1 MKQQDIDKKIGM
13 PDVNAEWAKFEREVI
28 GEVTQHK
35 KRSLA
40 PWAWGIGIAASIAV
54 VAGLFF
60 FGNGSK
66 VENEG
71 SVAMAEGNKFEVP
84 EEKDE
89 NDGNAEKTITDNIID
104 NTSENLLAEAEP
116 SPEGKASIPMPVQD
130 VTEDDF
136 SQVEESPHFPGGD
149 RAMVDFI
156 KKNLR
161 YPALAKAYVTKG
173 RVIMSMMI
181 DTLGQVSDIKALK
194 FMLEYDPSLL
204 SQTSE
209 AEQTELKADISRR
222 LEEECARVIALMP
235 TWQPG
240 RVMGNRTNVKY
251 YIPFQLQSD
260 HLAKVSDSEAQDSLQ
275 RHIAR
280 LDIVP
285 NSSHLGA
292 NTMRLSGT
300 SDQNGRDKDSVL
312 VMVDGEAMLMAKN
325 QITTEENLEH
335 FLKKDIE
342 SIMVYKDED
351 NKRPYVEK
359 YGELAKNGVVYIK
372 TKPTQ
377 RTYEYE
383 WLANAAKE
391 DALQGRIAGLG
402 RDSLIIHFVSK
413 TERPSLPYI
422 WERDTVLVLVNGKE
436 DKDFLRYLS
445 SMSHGSMNNVY
456 DYFFERNQ
464 LFLMQSL
471 PSKEVQASSYDP
483 SLFEGRDIRLVVDY
497 LTKPF
502 TSVSQLTPEQIK
514 SRRLTYLRNKYCA
527 GFSKNSN
534 QDYYAPDLYDSPAK
548 ERLFGLTA
556 AKCHS
561 GYAGRNEYF
570 GSIGSDKNGTYVP
583 LIRDV
588 VLTTHDDSWYENGE
602 IWILKDDTHFNQVV
616 DDIRQAATSAESSII
631 KGDSIV
637 TLAFIYGG
645 KVAEG
650 QPNDLTG
657 RYMQK
662 RLYEKAKVNTF
673 KFNPDVDAPSYWWAE
688 VYYSTTSITSQ
699 RQLWMHLHSVDKL
712 YTADCPEIIA
722 NSRKIEGIVLNEKDE
737 PLTGATVFVGSIPTT
752 ETIQCRTDSTGHFE
766 LCLPYPN
773 ASIQVSHIDYGTVRL
788 SHPADTAL
796 TIRMKDM
803 TLLKDVKVLPRVIK
817 DMKALTDSE

>member
-1 MKQQDIDKKIGM
+1 MKHQDIDKKIGM

-136 SQVEESPHFPGGD
+136 SLVEESPHFPGGD

-161 YPALAKAYVTKG
+161 YLA
-173 RVIMSMMI
+173 
-181 DTLGQVSDIKALK
+181 
-194 FMLEYDPSLL
+194 
-204 SQTSE
+204 
-209 AEQTELKADISRR
+209 
-222 LEEECARVIALMP
+222 
-235 TWQPG
+235 
-240 RVMGNRTNVKY
+240 
-251 YIPFQLQSD
+251 
-260 HLAKVSDSEAQDSLQ
+260 LAKVSDSEAQDSLQ

-300 SDQNGRDKDSVL
+300 SGQNGRDKDSVL

-464 LFLMQSL
+464 LFIKQSL
-471 PSKEVQASSYDP
+471 HTDDLQSLLCDSSV
-483 SLFEGRDIRLVVDY
+483 LTGRDIRLVVNY
-497 LTKPF
+497 QTKPF
-502 TSVSQLTPEQIK
+502 TPISQLHTNEIK

-548 ERLFGLTA
+548 EHLFGLTA
-556 AKCHS
+556 AKCHR

-588 VLTTHDDSWYENGE
+588 VLTTHDDAWYENGE
-602 IWILKDDTHFNQVV
+602 ICFLKDDTYFNQII

-637 TLAFIYGG
+637 TLAFINGG
-645 KVAEG
+645 KVSEG

-699 RQLWMHLHSVDKL
+699 RQFWMHLHSVDKL
-712 YTADCPEIIA
+712 YTADCPEILT
-722 NSRKIEGIVLNEKDE
+722 NSRKIKGIVLNEKDE

-752 ETIQCRTDSTGHFE
+752 ETIQGRTDSTGHFE

-788 SHPADTAL
+788 SHPADTTL

-803 TLLKDVKVLPRVIK
+803 TSLKDVKVLPRVIK
-817 DMKALTDSE
+817 DMKALTAPE

>member
-1 MKQQDIDKKIGM
+1 MKREDIDKRIGM
-13 PDVNAEWAKFEREVI
+13 PNVDVEWAKFELEVI
-28 GEVTQHK
+28 GEETQPK

-54 VAGLFF
+54 VAGIFLL
-60 FGNGSK
+60 GNGLK

-71 SVAMAEGNKFEVP
+71 SVAMADGNKYEVP

-116 SPEGKASIPMPVQD
+116 SPEGEASIPVPVQD

-136 SQVEESPHFPGGD
+136 SLVEESPHFPGGD

-156 KKNLR
+156 RKNLR
-161 YPALAKAYVTKG
+161 YPALAKTYVTKG
-173 RVIMSMMI
+173 RIVMSMMI
-181 DTLGQVSDIKALK
+181 DTLGQVSDIKAQK
-194 FMLEYDPSLL
+194 FMLDYAPSLL
-204 SQTSE
+204 SHTSE
-209 AEQTELKADISRR
+209 TEQTELKANISRR

-240 RVMGNRTNVKY
+240 RIMGNRTNMKY
-251 YIPFQLQSD
+251 YIPFMLQPE
-260 HLAKVSDSEAQDSLQ
+260 LLTKARESEKPDPLQ
-275 RHIAR
+275 GRIAGQK
-280 LDIVP
+280 IVP
-285 NSSHLGA
+285 NSSHLGP
-292 NTMRLSGT
+292 NSMRLTGT
-300 SDQNGRDKDSVL
+300 SAQNGRDKDSVL

-325 QITTEENLEH
+325 QITTEKNLEH

-342 SIMVYKDED
+342 SIMIYKDED

-445 SMSHGSMNNVY
+445 SMSHGSMSNVY

-471 PSKEVQASSYDP
+471 PSKEVQASSYAP

-556 AKCHS
+556 AKCRSYGQQH
-561 GYAGRNEYF
+561 EYF
-570 GSIGSDKNGTYVP
+570 GLMGSDSHGIYVP

-588 VLTTHDDSWYENGE
+588 VLTINDDAWWENGE
-602 IWILKDDTHFNQVV
+602 VWVLKDDPCFNQVV
-616 DDIRQAATSAESSII
+616 IDILQTATCTEASAVSS
-631 KGDSIV
+631 GDSIV
-637 TLAFIYGG
+637 RLAFIFGG

-650 QPNDLTG
+650 QPNG
-657 RYMQK
+657 RLSGMQK
-662 RLYEKAKVNTF
+662 QLYAKVKTSTF
-673 KFNPDVDAPSYWWAE
+673 AFKPDVDAPSWWWGEA
-688 VYYSTTSITSQ
+688 YYSTASP
-699 RQLWMHLHSVDKL
+699 RHLWMHLHSVDKL
-712 YTADCPEIIA
+712 YAVDCPELLSNRRHVEGMVTDEKGAPLAEA
-722 NSRKIEGIVLNEKDE
+722 NVGIGFVTPWDAITTDLN
-737 PLTGATVFVGSIPTT
+737 
-752 ETIQCRTDSTGHFE
+752 GHFD
-766 LCLPYPN
+766 LWMPFRDSAIRVNHAGYITQQILPTDTVLVIHMKN
-773 ASIQVSHIDYGTVRL
+773 ATKLRE
-788 SHPADTAL
+788 
-796 TIRMKDM
+796 
-803 TLLKDVKVLPRVIK
+803 VKVLPKKKMEQYQRI
-817 DMKALTDSE
+817 E

>member
-13 PDVNAEWAKFEREVI
+13 PDVDAEWARFEREVI

-136 SQVEESPHFPGGD
+136 SLVEESPHFPGGD

-161 YPALAKAYVTKG
+161 YLA
-173 RVIMSMMI
+173 
-181 DTLGQVSDIKALK
+181 
-194 FMLEYDPSLL
+194 
-204 SQTSE
+204 
-209 AEQTELKADISRR
+209 
-222 LEEECARVIALMP
+222 
-235 TWQPG
+235 
-240 RVMGNRTNVKY
+240 
-251 YIPFQLQSD
+251 
-260 HLAKVSDSEAQDSLQ
+260 LAKVSDSEAQDSLQ

-300 SDQNGRDKDSVL
+300 SGQNGRDKDSVL

-583 LIRDV
+583 LIRDA
-588 VLTTHDDSWYENGE
+588 VLTTHDDAWYENGE
-602 IWILKDDTHFNQVV
+602 ICFLKDDTYFNQII

-631 KGDSIV
+631 KDDSIV
-637 TLAFIYGG
+637 MLAFINGG
-645 KVAEG
+645 KVSEG
-650 QPNDLTG
+650 QSNELIG

-662 RLYEKAKVNTF
+662 RLYEKAKANTF
-673 KFNPDVDAPSYWWAE
+673 KFSPDADAPSYWWAE

-712 YTADCPEIIA
+712 YTADCPEILT
-722 NSRKIEGIVLNEKDE
+722 NSRKIKGIVLNEKDE

-788 SHPADTAL
+788 SYPADTAL

-803 TLLKDVKVLPRVIK
+803 TSLKDVKVLPRVIK
-817 DMKALTDSE
+817 DMKALTDPE

>member
-1 MKQQDIDKKIGM
+1 
-13 PDVNAEWAKFEREVI
+13 
-28 GEVTQHK
+28 
-35 KRSLA
+35 
-40 PWAWGIGIAASIAV
+40 
-54 VAGLFF
+54 
-60 FGNGSK
+60 
-66 VENEG
+66 
-71 SVAMAEGNKFEVP
+71 
-84 EEKDE
+84 
-89 NDGNAEKTITDNIID
+89 
-104 NTSENLLAEAEP
+104 
-116 SPEGKASIPMPVQD
+116 
-130 VTEDDF
+130 
-136 SQVEESPHFPGGD
+136 
-149 RAMVDFI
+149 
-156 KKNLR
+156 
-161 YPALAKAYVTKG
+161 
-173 RVIMSMMI
+173 
-181 DTLGQVSDIKALK
+181 
-194 FMLEYDPSLL
+194 
-204 SQTSE
+204 
-209 AEQTELKADISRR
+209 
-222 LEEECARVIALMP
+222 
-235 TWQPG
+235 
-240 RVMGNRTNVKY
+240 
-251 YIPFQLQSD
+251 
-260 HLAKVSDSEAQDSLQ
+260 
-275 RHIAR
+275 
-280 LDIVP
+280 
-285 NSSHLGA
+285 
-292 NTMRLSGT
+292 MRLSGT
-300 SDQNGRDKDSVL
+300 SGQNGRDKDSVL

-570 GSIGSDKNGTYVP
+570 GPIGSDKNGTYVP

-602 IWILKDDTHFNQVV
+602 ICFLKDDTYFNQII

-637 TLAFIYGG
+637 MLAFINGG
-645 KVAEG
+645 KVSEG
-650 QPNDLTG
+650 QSNELIG

-662 RLYEKAKVNTF
+662 RLYEKAKANTF
-673 KFNPDVDAPSYWWAE
+673 KFSPDADAPSYWWAE

-699 RQLWMHLHSVDKL
+699 RQLWMHLHSADKL
-712 YTADCPEIIA
+712 YTADCPEILT
-722 NSRKIEGIVLNEKDE
+722 NSRKIKGIVLNEKDE
-737 PLTGATVFVGSIPTT
+737 PLTGATVFVGSRPNT
-752 ETIQCRTDSTGHFE
+752 ETIQGRTDSTGHFE

-773 ASIQVSHIDYGTVRL
+773 ASIQVSHIGYETVRL
-788 SHPADTAL
+788 SHPADTTL
-796 TIRMKDM
+796 TIRMKD
-803 TLLKDVKVLPRVIK
+803 TTSLKDVKVLPRVIK
-817 DMKALTDSE
+817 DMKALTDPK

>member
-40 PWAWGIGIAASIAV
+40 PWAWGIGIAVSIAV

-89 NDGNAEKTITDNIID
+89 NDRNAEKTITDNIID

-116 SPEGKASIPMPVQD
+116 SPEGKASIPMLVQD

-136 SQVEESPHFPGGD
+136 SLVEESPHFPGGD

-161 YPALAKAYVTKG
+161 YPA
-173 RVIMSMMI
+173 
-181 DTLGQVSDIKALK
+181 
-194 FMLEYDPSLL
+194 
-204 SQTSE
+204 
-209 AEQTELKADISRR
+209 
-222 LEEECARVIALMP
+222 
-235 TWQPG
+235 
-240 RVMGNRTNVKY
+240 
-251 YIPFQLQSD
+251 
-260 HLAKVSDSEAQDSLQ
+260 LAKVSDSEAQDSLQ

-300 SDQNGRDKDSVL
+300 SGQNGREKDSVL

-391 DALQGRIAGLG
+391 DASQGRIAGLG

-561 GYAGRNEYF
+561 DYAGRNEYF

-752 ETIQCRTDSTGHFE
+752 ETIQGRTDSTGHFE

-773 ASIQVSHIDYGTVRL
+773 APIQVSHIDYGTIRL

-803 TLLKDVKVLPRVIK
+803 TSLKDVKVLPRVIK

>member
-1 MKQQDIDKKIGM
+1 MKTEDIDKKIGM
-13 PDVNAEWAKFEREVI
+13 PDVDAEWAKFEREVI
-28 GEVTQHK
+28 GEETQPK

-54 VAGLFF
+54 VAGFF
-60 FGNGSK
+60 FLGNGSK

-116 SPEGKASIPMPVQD
+116 SPEGKASIPVPVQD

-136 SQVEESPHFPGGD
+136 SLVEESPHFPGGD

-173 RVIMSMMI
+173 RVVMSMMI

-300 SDQNGRDKDSVL
+300 SGQNGRDKDSVL

-342 SIMVYKDED
+342 SIMVYKGED

-556 AKCHS
+556 AKCRSYGQQH
-561 GYAGRNEYF
+561 EYF
-570 GSIGSDKNGTYVP
+570 GPMGSDSHGVYVP

-588 VLTTHDDSWYENGE
+588 IMTTHDDAWWENGE
-602 IWILKDDTHFNQVV
+602 VCILKDDPRFNQVV
-616 DDIRQAATSAESSII
+616 NDILQASTCAGSSAVTS
-631 KGDSIV
+631 GDSIV
-637 TLAFIYGG
+637 RLAFIFGG

-650 QPNDLTG
+650 QPNDLLSG
-657 RYMQK
+657 MQK
-662 RLYEKAKVNTF
+662 QLYTKVKTSTF
-673 KFNPDVDAPSYWWAE
+673 AFNPDADAPSWWWGEA
-688 VYYSTTSITSQ
+688 YYSTTSTHQ

-712 YTADCPEIIA
+712 YAADCPELLSNRRHVEGMVTDEKGAPLAEA
-722 NSRKIEGIVLNEKDE
+722 NVGIGFVTPWDAITTDRNGHFDLWMPFRDSAIRVNHAGYITQQILPTDTVLVIHMKDATKLRIPRIGLRRKIK
-737 PLTGATVFVGSIPTT
+737 
-752 ETIQCRTDSTGHFE
+752 
-766 LCLPYPN
+766 
-773 ASIQVSHIDYGTVRL
+773 
-788 SHPADTAL
+788 
-796 TIRMKDM
+796 
-803 TLLKDVKVLPRVIK
+803 
-817 DMKALTDSE
+817 

>member
-13 PDVNAEWAKFEREVI
+13 PDVNAEWARFEREVI
-28 GEVTQHK
+28 GEDTQPK

-40 PWAWGIGIAASIAV
+40 PWVWGIGIAASIAV

-71 SVAMAEGNKFEVP
+71 SVAMAEGNKSEVP

-104 NTSENLLAEAEP
+104 NTSENLLAE
-116 SPEGKASIPMPVQD
+116 
-130 VTEDDF
+130 
-136 SQVEESPHFPGGD
+136 
-149 RAMVDFI
+149 
-156 KKNLR
+156 
-161 YPALAKAYVTKG
+161 
-173 RVIMSMMI
+173 
-181 DTLGQVSDIKALK
+181 VSD
-194 FMLEYDPSLL
+194 FE
-204 SQTSE
+204 T
-209 AEQTELKADISRR
+209 
-222 LEEECARVIALMP
+222 
-235 TWQPG
+235 
-240 RVMGNRTNVKY
+240 
-251 YIPFQLQSD
+251 
-260 HLAKVSDSEAQDSLQ
+260 QDSLQ
-275 RHIAR
+275 RRIAG

-285 NSSHLGA
+285 NSSRLGA
-292 NTMRLSGT
+292 NTMRLTGT
-300 SDQNGRDKDSVL
+300 SAQNGRDKDSVL
-312 VMVDGEAMLMAKN
+312 VVVDGEAMLMAKK

-359 YGELAKNGVVYIK
+359 YGELTKNGVVDIK
-372 TKPTQ
+372 TKPAQ
-377 RTYEYE
+377 RTYEHE
-383 WLANAAKE
+383 VLANAAKE
-391 DALQGRIAGLG
+391 DALQGHIAGLG
-402 RDSLIIHFVSK
+402 GDSLIIHFVSK

-445 SMSHGSMNNVY
+445 SMSHGSMSNVY

-464 LFLMQSL
+464 LLLMQSL

-583 LIRDV
+583 LIRDA
-588 VLTTHDDSWYENGE
+588 VLTTHDDAWYENGE
-602 IWILKDDTHFNQVV
+602 ICFLKDDTYFNQII

-637 TLAFIYGG
+637 MLAFINGG
-645 KVAEG
+645 KVSEG
-650 QPNDLTG
+650 QSNELIG

-662 RLYEKAKVNTF
+662 RLYEKAKANTF
-673 KFNPDVDAPSYWWAE
+673 KFSPDADAPSYWWAE

-712 YTADCPEIIA
+712 YTADCPEILT
-722 NSRKIEGIVLNEKDE
+722 NSRKIKGIVLNEKDE

-752 ETIQCRTDSTGHFE
+752 ENIQCRTDSTGHFE

-788 SHPADTAL
+788 SYPADTAL

-803 TLLKDVKVLPRVIK
+803 TSLKDVKVLPRVIK